1 MVADEEAL
9 AGASIVYVLELGTV
23 NISNSPC
30 KLACDKPPTA
40 PLTLDIVT
48 KSPINAPWSAS
59 VTVTVDEPLVVAN
72 CVMLPV
78 ARVGVISA

>member
-1 MVADEEAL
+1 MVADDVAA

-30 KLACDKPPTA
+30 KLAAVIPPTA

-59 VTVTVDEPLVVAN
+59 VTITVDEVLTVSN
-72 CVMLPV
+72 WVMLPV
-78 ARVGVISA
+78 ARVGVMSA